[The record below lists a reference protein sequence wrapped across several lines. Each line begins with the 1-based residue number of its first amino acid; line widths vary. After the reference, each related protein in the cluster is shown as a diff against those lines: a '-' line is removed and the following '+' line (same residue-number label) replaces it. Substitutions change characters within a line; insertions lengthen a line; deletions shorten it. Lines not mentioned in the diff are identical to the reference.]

1 MCNAREEKLDAVN
14 GAAYHVI
21 IVKLAAELCV
31 LKEKA
36 SKKGGDDM
44 RKQIIPAL
52 AAALMLLAA
61 CAAPEAV
68 PSDTPA
74 PTPTLSPIET
84 PEAEPSAAPWPPGT
98 GTETQTVLSAPIEWV
113 EESEMTGGELMPAY
127 IDEGGELLGPDGFD
141 VDGENVYILN
151 TADNSAYVYADGELE
166 RQISLDVTGLYA
178 IRMAVED
185 GNVYIFGVEQDT
197 RMPAFAAVYA
207 DGTAESLP
215 FMEQLSSE
223 AVVSITAE
231 NGKLR
236 VEAGGRFWS
245 FDLADPEASVRS
257 TEEYMIADGTTWS
270 SRMTGSGT
278 VVSDSMALDITLP
291 DGRELSIPF
300 KPSSPGI
307 WLGGLRLL
315 RCGGGEYDVYVVE
328 IAQDEEYL
336 IHTAEYILRVD
347 EQGTPLGV
355 YAGEE
360 ADQFYSARSDGG
372 ALYTMGVDGTSVT
385 VKRAP
390 DVYTTA
396 WADYVSPLAD
406 ITLLEE

>member
-1 MCNAREEKLDAVN
+1 MNKLWT
-14 GAAYHVI
+14 
-21 IVKLAAELCV
+21 LCW
-31 LKEKA
+31 LLL
-36 SKKGGDDM
+36 
-44 RKQIIPAL
+44 AL
-52 AAALMLLAA
+52 A
-61 CAAPEAV
+61 
-68 PSDTPA
+68 SS
-74 PTPTLSPIET
+74 LS
-84 PEAEPSAAPWPPGT
+84 
-98 GTETQTVLSAPIEWV
+98 
-113 EESEMTGGELMPAY
+113 GGEIFPHHIYTTEVQTLQCQVWR
-127 IDEGGELLGPDGFD
+127 GGES
-141 VDGENVYILN
+141 V
-151 TADNSAYVYADGELE
+151 A
-166 RQISLDVTGLYA
+166 
-178 IRMAVED
+178 
-185 GNVYIFGVEQDT
+185 
-197 RMPAFAAVYA
+197 MPYPIARLASG
-207 DGTAESLP
+207 DE
-215 FMEQLSSE
+215 EI
-223 AVVSITAE
+223 VV
-231 NGKLR
+231 
-236 VEAGGRFWS
+236 S

-278 VVSDSMALDITLP
+278 VVSDSMALDVTLP

-372 ALYTMGVDGTSVT
+372 ALYTMGVDETSVT

>member
-1 MCNAREEKLDAVN
+1 MCNTREEKLDAVN

-74 PTPTLSPIET
+74 PTPTLSPIAT

-151 TADNSAYVYADGELE
+151 TADNSAY
-166 RQISLDVTGLYA
+166 ISQRPGC
-178 IRMAVED
+178 
-185 GNVYIFGVEQDT
+185 
-197 RMPAFAAVYA
+197 AA
-207 DGTAESLP
+207 
-215 FMEQLSSE
+215 
-223 AVVSITAE
+223 
-231 NGKLR
+231 
-236 VEAGGRFWS
+236 
-245 FDLADPEASVRS
+245 
-257 TEEYMIADGTTWS
+257 
-270 SRMTGSGT
+270 
-278 VVSDSMALDITLP
+278 
-291 DGRELSIPF
+291 
-300 KPSSPGI
+300 
-307 WLGGLRLL
+307 
-315 RCGGGEYDVYVVE
+315 
-328 IAQDEEYL
+328 
-336 IHTAEYILRVD
+336 
-347 EQGTPLGV
+347 
-355 YAGEE
+355 
-360 ADQFYSARSDGG
+360 
-372 ALYTMGVDGTSVT
+372 
-385 VKRAP
+385 
-390 DVYTTA
+390 
-396 WADYVSPLAD
+396 
-406 ITLLEE
+406 

>member
-1 MCNAREEKLDAVN
+1 M
-14 GAAYHVI
+14 
-21 IVKLAAELCV
+21 
-31 LKEKA
+31 
-36 SKKGGDDM
+36 
-44 RKQIIPAL
+44 
-52 AAALMLLAA
+52 
-61 CAAPEAV
+61 
-68 PSDTPA
+68 
-74 PTPTLSPIET
+74 
-84 PEAEPSAAPWPPGT
+84 
-98 GTETQTVLSAPIEWV
+98 
-113 EESEMTGGELMPAY
+113 
-127 IDEGGELLGPDGFD
+127 
-141 VDGENVYILN
+141 
-151 TADNSAYVYADGELE
+151 
-166 RQISLDVTGLYA
+166 
-178 IRMAVED
+178 
-185 GNVYIFGVEQDT
+185 
-197 RMPAFAAVYA
+197 
-207 DGTAESLP
+207 
-215 FMEQLSSE
+215 
-223 AVVSITAE
+223 VSITAE

-236 VEAGGRFWS
+236 VEAGGRSWS
-245 FDLADPEASVRS
+245 FDLADPEARARS
-257 TEEYMIADGTTWS
+257 SMKHTLADGTTWS

-355 YAGEE
+355 YDGEE

-372 ALYTMGVDGTSVT
+372 ALYTMGVDETSVT

>member
-1 MCNAREEKLDAVN
+1 
-14 GAAYHVI
+14 
-21 IVKLAAELCV
+21 
-31 LKEKA
+31 
-36 SKKGGDDM
+36 M

-215 FMEQLSSE
+215 FME
-223 AVVSITAE
+223 
-231 NGKLR
+231 
-236 VEAGGRFWS
+236 
-245 FDLADPEASVRS
+245 
-257 TEEYMIADGTTWS
+257 
-270 SRMTGSGT
+270 
-278 VVSDSMALDITLP
+278 
-291 DGRELSIPF
+291 
-300 KPSSPGI
+300 
-307 WLGGLRLL
+307 
-315 RCGGGEYDVYVVE
+315 
-328 IAQDEEYL
+328 
-336 IHTAEYILRVD
+336 
-347 EQGTPLGV
+347 
-355 YAGEE
+355 
-360 ADQFYSARSDGG
+360 
-372 ALYTMGVDGTSVT
+372 
-385 VKRAP
+385 
-390 DVYTTA
+390 
-396 WADYVSPLAD
+396 
-406 ITLLEE
+406 